1 MEKDLISK
9 IKELKK
15 IEPSQEWLVSARN
28 DLMSGIE
35 PEIGFFQWLRQ
46 PQQFALITCLILIF
60 LGGPWLTLEASKP
73 SLPGDL
79 LYSVKKANEGLQ
91 MTITSEDN
99 KTQLKVEFAG
109 RRLEELV
116 KISEDSGKINEVK
129 GIVSDLKDNLEE
141 ASVYAD
147 KISETE
153 IIAVAKK
160 TQKIKEDLNQAVE
173 EASSDVQDELAQAGE
188 AVKEINKQIL
198 TTLNR
203 RYQEDNQDAAT
214 STDEEI
220 LIFLQELEDGSVVPI
235 DQVGEEL
242 ELVN

>member
-1 MEKDLISK
+1 MNKDLIAK
-9 IKELKK
+9 IKGLKS
-15 IEPSQEWLVSARN
+15 IEPSQEWLVSSRN
-28 DLMSGIE
+28 NLMAGIK
-35 PEIGFFQWLRQ
+35 PEVGFFEWLRQ
-46 PQQFALITCLILIF
+46 PQQFALVACLILIF
-60 LGGPWLTLEASKP
+60 LGGPWLTLEASRA

-79 LYSVKKANEGLQ
+79 LYSVKKATEGVQ
-91 MTITSEDN
+91 MTITSENN

-129 GIVSDLKDNLEE
+129 GIVNNLKNNLEE

-188 AVKEINKQIL
+188 AVKEIDKIL
-198 TTLNR
+198 TALNT
-203 RYQEDNQDAAT
+203 RYQEDSQDMST

-235 DQVGEEL
+235 DQVDEEL

>member
-1 MEKDLISK
+1 MTQINLSK
-9 IKELKK
+9 KAD
-15 IEPSQEWLVSARN
+15 V
-28 DLMSGIE
+28 MG
-35 PEIGFFQWLRQ
+35 IGFFQWLRQ
-46 PQQFALITCLILIF
+46 PQQFALIACLILIF
-60 LGGPWLTLEASKP
+60 IGGPWLTLEASRA

-79 LYSVKKANEGLQ
+79 LYSVKKATEGVQ
-91 MTITSEDN
+91 MTITSENN

-129 GIVSDLKDNLEE
+129 GIVSDLKNNLEE

-160 TQKIKEDLNQAVE
+160 TQKIKEELSNTVGG
-173 EASSDVQDELAQAGE
+173 ASLDVQNELTQAGE
-188 AVKEINKQIL
+188 IVEEIDKIL
-198 TTLNR
+198 TALNT
-203 RYQEDNQDAAT
+203 RYQEDSQDMST
-214 STDEEI
+214 STDQEI

-235 DQVGEEL
+235 DQVDEEL